1 MILVGNAVLSDDL
14 KEHFFVCN
22 LEKCKGACCV
32 EGDAGAPLDDEETEI
47 LEEIYPKVKKYLTE
61 EGRKAIEEQG
71 TWVYDMDGD
80 KGTPTVGENKEC
92 AYAIKD
98 DRGILKCGIEEAH
111 INGEID
117 YKKPIS
123 CHLYPVRVTKYD
135 EYDALN
141 YDRWD
146 ICSPACGLGKEL
158 NVPIY
163 KFVKDALIR
172 KYGEA
177 WYEELVLDIEGGN
190 K

>member
-32 EGDAGAPLDDEETEI
+32 EGDAGAPLEDDETKV
-47 LEEIYPKVKKYLTE
+47 LEELYPKIKKYLTPQ
-61 EGRKAIEEQG
+61 GIKAIEEQG
-71 TWVYDMDGD
+71 TWVIDQEGE
-80 KGTPTVGENKEC
+80 KGTPTINNREC
-92 AYAIKD
+92 AYALRD
-98 DRGILKCGIEEAH
+98 ENGTLKCGIEEAH
-111 INGEID
+111 IQGEID
-117 YKKPIS
+117 YKKPLS

-172 KYGEA
+172 KYGVA
-177 WYEELVLDIEGGN
+177 WYEELVADIEG